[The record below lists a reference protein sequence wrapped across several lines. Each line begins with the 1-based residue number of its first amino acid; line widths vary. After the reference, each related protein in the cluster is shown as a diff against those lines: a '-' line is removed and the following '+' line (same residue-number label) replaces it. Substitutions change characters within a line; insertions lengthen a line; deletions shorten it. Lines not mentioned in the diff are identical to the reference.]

1 MKIFEICNIPGMEK
15 FPGYFLTST
24 GFVISHKWKNPSV
37 LRPGKSRKISP
48 YHFVRLSSK
57 DGEKKQFYIHRLV
70 AMAFLPCE
78 DTHKIEVNHKNRNG
92 LDNNVN
98 NLEWVTH
105 RENSEHYKNFNDDES
120 IMKRYRDL
128 VNLDGSLK

>member
-1 MKIFEICNIPGMEK
+1 
-15 FPGYFLTST
+15 
-24 GFVISHKWKNPSV
+24 
-37 LRPGKSRKISP
+37 
-48 YHFVRLSSK
+48 
-57 DGEKKQFYIHRLV
+57 
-70 AMAFLPCE
+70 MAFLPCE